1 MNRVKL
7 VIIGIVLFLFTPAL
21 ASAGQDLVNIEGEEW
36 VSTITAQSS
45 SCKSIGKNI
54 ARTHN
59 YVILARTDEK
69 VVVVHRKSGISY
81 YGKLDKENPMIIH
94 YWASYQRDAG
104 VVTERLKLEKS
115 DNSSG
120 KGRSVWNWSDG
131 IMSCGGEYS
140 FTAVRVEKE

>member
-1 MNRVKL
+1 MNRIKL
-7 VIIGIVLFLFTPAL
+7 VLIGIVLFLCSVTL
-21 ASAGQDLVNIEGEEW
+21 ASAGQDLVDIEGEEW

-45 SCKSIGKNI
+45 RCKSIGKNI
-54 ARTHN
+54 ASTHT

-81 YGKLDKENPMIIH
+81 YGRVDKENPMIIH
-94 YWASYQRDAG
+94 YWASYLKDAG
-104 VVTERLKLEKS
+104 VVTERLKFEKS
-115 DNSSG
+115 DNNSG

-140 FTAVRVEKE
+140 FTAVRVEK